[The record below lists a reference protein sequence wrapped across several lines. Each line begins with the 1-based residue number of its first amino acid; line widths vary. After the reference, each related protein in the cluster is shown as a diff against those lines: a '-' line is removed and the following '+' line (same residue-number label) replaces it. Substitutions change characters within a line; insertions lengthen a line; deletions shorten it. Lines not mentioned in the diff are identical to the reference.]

1 MKNTKNLTKKEIEA
15 EIKNIFSKNPSQ
27 KEIKKAKNLA
37 MSKNIK
43 LGDFRKKFCKKCLT
57 YFNQGNYQIRIK
69 KGFKILKCKNCS
81 HINRYKLNALGR
93 I

>member
-1 MKNTKNLTKKEIEA
+1 MKNAKNLTKKEIEGK
-15 EIKNIFSKNPSQ
+15 IKDIFSKNPSQ

-43 LGDFRKKFCKKCLT
+43 LGEFKKKFCKKCLT

-69 KGFKILKCKNCS
+69 NGFKILKCKNCNYIS
-81 HINRYKLNALGR
+81 RYKLNALGW